1 MSPVY
6 KVSGGGNDFLA
17 LAAPEREPS
26 ADEIRSWCAR
36 GLSFGADG
44 LFTLQRVAAVPPAG
58 AAPPPSSAP
67 LPADADLPGD
77 VRMRYWNA
85 DGLPAALCIN
95 GTRCAARLA
104 LHLGWA
110 KDRFRITTDAGTFAA
125 RAVAPTEIALQ
136 LPAPENVPRRRIL
149 EIAGRAHEGWF
160 VTVGVPH
167 FVLVWPE
174 SLANAPVAELGG
186 ALRAHPEFAPG
197 GTNVDFVRFPTSNR
211 MEIRSFER
219 GVEAET
225 LACGTGVLAATAVGL
240 LLNLARLPLSASTL
254 GGFTLTVDGQT
265 VDSALRNWSLAGD
278 ARILGSVELT
288 PEAGLPPPPAPRWS
302 A

>member
-1 MSPVY
+1 VSAVF

-17 LAAPEREPS
+17 LAAPERDPS

-44 LFTLQRVAAVPPAG
+44 LFTLHPIESG
-58 AAPPPSSAP
+58 
-67 LPADADLPGD
+67 G

-85 DGLPAALCIN
+85 DGNSAALCIN

-110 KDRFRITTDAGTFAA
+110 EASFPVATDAGTFAA

-136 LPAPENVPRRRIL
+136 LPAPEELPRRRML
-149 EIAGRAHEGWF
+149 EIGGKSHEGWF

-167 FVLVWPE
+167 LVLVWPE
-174 SLANAPVAELGG
+174 TLAQAPVAALGA
-186 ALRAHPEFAPG
+186 ALRAHAEFSPG
-197 GTNVDFVRFPTSNR
+197 GTNVDFVRFPTPHR
-211 MEIRSFER
+211 MEIRSYER

-240 LLNLARLPLSASTL
+240 QLNLAKLPLQASTL

-265 VDSALRNWSLAGD
+265 VDSALKNWSLAGD

-288 PEAGLPPPPAPRWS
+288 PEAGLPAPPAPQWS
-302 A
+302 V

>member
-1 MSPVY
+1 MSAIY

-44 LFTLQRVAAVPPAG
+44 LFTLQRVDAG
-58 AAPPPSSAP
+58 
-67 LPADADLPGD
+67 G

-85 DGLPAALCIN
+85 DGLPAALCLN

-104 LHLGWA
+104 LHLGWTEA
-110 KDRFRITTDAGTFAA
+110 TFPVATDAGTFAA

-136 LPAPENVPRRRIL
+136 LPAPDDLPRRRVV
-149 EIAGRAHEGWF
+149 EIDGRTHEGWF

-167 FVLVWPE
+167 LILIWSG
-174 SLANAPVAELGG
+174 SLAQAPVAALGA
-186 ALRAHPEFAPG
+186 ALRAHAEFAPA
-197 GTNVDFVRFPTSNR
+197 GTNVDFVRFPTPNR

-240 LLNLARLPLSASTL
+240 QLNLAKLPLQASTL

-265 VDSALRNWSLAGD
+265 VDTALRNWSLAGD

-288 PEAGLPPPPAPRWS
+288 PEAGLPAPPAPQWS

>member
-1 MSPVY
+1 MSAVY

-26 ADEIRSWCAR
+26 GDEIRSWCAR

-44 LFTLQRVAAVPPAG
+44 LFTLHRTDAG
-58 AAPPPSSAP
+58 
-67 LPADADLPGD
+67 

-85 DGLPAALCIN
+85 DGQPAALCIN

-104 LHLGWA
+104 LHLGWTEGS
-110 KDRFRITTDAGTFAA
+110 FPVTTDAGAFAA
-125 RAVAPTEIALQ
+125 RAVAATEIALQ
-136 LPAPENVPRRRIL
+136 LPAPEELARKRVV
-149 EIAGRAHEGWF
+149 EVGGRSWEGWF

-167 FVLVWPE
+167 LVLVWPE
-174 SLANAPVAELGG
+174 SLALAPVASLGA
-186 ALRAHPEFAPG
+186 ALRAHPDFAPG
-197 GTNVDFVRFPTSNR
+197 GTNVDFVRFPAPNR

-240 LLNLARLPLSASTL
+240 LLNLAKLPLCASTL

-265 VDSALRNWSLAGD
+265 VDSALKNWSLAGD

-288 PEAGLPPPPAPRWS
+288 PEAGLPAPPAPHWS

>member
-1 MSPVY
+1 MSAVY

-17 LAAPEREPS
+17 LAAPDREPS

-44 LFTLQRVAAVPPAG
+44 LFTLDRNDAG
-58 AAPPPSSAP
+58 
-67 LPADADLPGD
+67 

-85 DGLPAALCIN
+85 DGRPATLCLN

-110 KDRFRITTDAGTFAA
+110 AGSFPVSTDAGTFSA

-136 LPAPENVPRRRIL
+136 LPAPEELARKHVV
-149 EIAGRAHEGWF
+149 EAAGRTCEGWF

-174 SLANAPVAELGG
+174 SLAQAPVANLGA
-186 ALRAHPEFAPG
+186 ALRAHSAFGPG
-197 GTNVDFVRFPTSNR
+197 GTNVDFVRFPAPNK

-240 LLNLARLPLSASTL
+240 LLNLAKLPLSASTL

-265 VDSALRNWSLAGD
+265 VDSALKNWSLAGD
-278 ARILGSVELT
+278 ARILGAVELS
-288 PEAGLPPPPAPRWS
+288 PEAGLPPPPPPQWS

>member
-1 MSPVY
+1 MSKVF

-44 LFTLQRVAAVPPAG
+44 LFTLHPTD
-58 AAPPPSSAP
+58 S
-67 LPADADLPGD
+67 GD

-85 DGLPAALCIN
+85 DGNSAALCIN

-110 KDRFRITTDAGTFAA
+110 RGGFLVATDAGSFPA

-136 LPAPENVPRRRIL
+136 LPAPDELPRKRVL
-149 EIAGRAHEGWF
+149 AAEGRSWEGWF

-167 FVLVWPE
+167 FVLIWPE
-174 SLANAPVAELGG
+174 SLAHAPVAALGA
-186 ALRAHPEFAPG
+186 ALRAHSEFSPG
-197 GTNVDFVRFPTSNR
+197 GSNVDFVRFPTPHR
-211 MEIRSFER
+211 MEIRSYER
-219 GVEAET
+219 GVEGET
-225 LACGTGVLAATAVGL
+225 LACGSGVLASTAVGL

-254 GGFTLTVDGQT
+254 GGFVLTVDGQT
-265 VDSALRNWSLAGD
+265 VDSALKNWSLAGD

-288 PEAGLPPPPAPRWS
+288 PEAGLPAPPAPHWS

>member
-1 MSPVY
+1 VSAVF

-17 LAAPEREPS
+17 LAAPEREPT
-26 ADEIRSWCAR
+26 ADEIRSWCTR
-36 GLSFGADG
+36 GLSIGADG
-44 LFTLQRVAAVPPAG
+44 VFTLDRTESG
-58 AAPPPSSAP
+58 
-67 LPADADLPGD
+67 

-85 DGLPAALCIN
+85 DGQPAALCLN

-104 LHLGWA
+104 LHLGWVTGNFPVA
-110 KDRFRITTDAGTFAA
+110 TDAGTFSA
-125 RAVAPTEIALQ
+125 RAVTATEIALQ
-136 LPAPENVPRRRIL
+136 LPAPEELARRHVV
-149 EIAGRAHEGWF
+149 EVGGHACEGWL

-167 FVLVWPE
+167 FVVVWPE
-174 SLANAPVAELGG
+174 SLALAPVSTLGP

-197 GTNVDFVRFPTSNR
+197 GTNVDFVRFPGTHR
-211 MEIRSFER
+211 LEIRSFER

-240 LLNLARLPLSASTL
+240 LLNLAELPLSAATL

-265 VDSALRNWSLAGD
+265 ADSVLKNWSLAGD
-278 ARILGSVELT
+278 ARILAGVELT
-288 PEAGLPPPPAPRWS
+288 PEAGLPAPPAPHWS

>member
-1 MSPVY
+1 MSAVY

-17 LAAPEREPS
+17 LAAPEREPT

-44 LFTLQRVAAVPPAG
+44 LFTLRR
-58 AAPPPSSAP
+58 
-67 LPADADLPGD
+67 ADAG

-85 DGLPAALCIN
+85 DGHPAALCLN

-110 KDRFRITTDAGTFAA
+110 EGSFKVTTDAGAFAA

-136 LPAPENVPRRRIL
+136 LPAPEELARKRVV
-149 EIAGRAHEGWF
+149 EVGGRSYEGWF

-167 FVLVWPE
+167 LVLVWPE
-174 SLANAPVAELGG
+174 SLARVPVASLGA
-186 ALRAHPEFAPG
+186 ALRAHPDFAPG
-197 GTNVDFVRFPTSNR
+197 GTNVDFVRFPAPHR
-211 MEIRSFER
+211 LEIRSFER

-240 LLNLARLPLSASTL
+240 LLNLAKLPLSATTL

-265 VDSALRNWSLAGD
+265 VDSALKNWSLAGD

-288 PEAGLPPPPAPRWS
+288 PEAGLPAPPTPHWS

>member
-1 MSPVY
+1 MSAVF

-17 LAAPEREPS
+17 LAAPERDPS

-44 LFTLQRVAAVPPAG
+44 LFTLHPIESG
-58 AAPPPSSAP
+58 
-67 LPADADLPGD
+67 G

-85 DGLPAALCIN
+85 DGNSAALCIN

-110 KDRFRITTDAGTFAA
+110 EASFPVATDAGTFAA

-136 LPAPENVPRRRIL
+136 LPAPEELPRRRVL
-149 EIAGRAHEGWF
+149 EIGGKSHEGWF

-167 FVLVWPE
+167 LVLVWPE
-174 SLANAPVAELGG
+174 TLAQAPVAALGA
-186 ALRAHPEFAPG
+186 ALRAHAEFSPG
-197 GTNVDFVRFPTSNR
+197 GTNVDFVRFPTPHR

-240 LLNLARLPLSASTL
+240 QLNLAKLPLQASTL

-265 VDSALRNWSLAGD
+265 VDSALKNWSLAGD

-288 PEAGLPPPPAPRWS
+288 PEAGLPAPPAPQWS
-302 A
+302 V

>member
-1 MSPVY
+1 MSAIY

-17 LAAPEREPS
+17 LAAPEREPT

-44 LFTLQRVAAVPPAG
+44 LFTLQR
-58 AAPPPSSAP
+58 
-67 LPADADLPGD
+67 ADAGG

-85 DGLPAALCIN
+85 DGQPAALCIN

-104 LHLGWA
+104 LHLHWA
-110 KDRFRITTDAGTFAA
+110 EGRFPVTTDAGTFSA
-125 RAVAPTEIALQ
+125 RAVAATEIALQ
-136 LPAPENVPRRRIL
+136 LPAPEELPRKRDL
-149 EIAGRAHEGWF
+149 EVGGQSYDGWF

-167 FVLVWPE
+167 LVLPWPG
-174 SLANAPVAELGG
+174 SLAHAPVAVLGA

-197 GTNVDFVRFPTSNR
+197 GTNVDFVRFPTPHR

-240 LLNLARLPLSASTL
+240 QLNLAQLPLQANTL
-254 GGFTLTVDGQT
+254 GGFILTVDGQT
-265 VDSALRNWSLAGD
+265 VDTGVKNWSLAGD

-288 PEAGLPPPPAPRWS
+288 PEAGLPAPAAPQWS

>member
-1 MSPVY
+1 MERTGLHAGAVTAVY

-17 LAAPEREPS
+17 LAAPERDPT

-44 LFTLQRVAAVPPAG
+44 LFTLQRIE
-58 AAPPPSSAP
+58 
-67 LPADADLPGD
+67 DGD

-85 DGLPAALCIN
+85 DGHPAALCIN

-110 KDRFRITTDAGTFAA
+110 DGSFRVATDAGTFAA

-136 LPAPENVPRRRIL
+136 LPAPDELPRKRTL
-149 EIAGRAHEGWF
+149 EIHGQAHEGWF
-160 VTVGVPH
+160 VSVGVPH
-167 FVLVWPE
+167 LVLVWPG
-174 SLANAPVAELGG
+174 SLAEAPVAQLGA
-186 ALRAHPEFAPG
+186 ALRAHGEFRPH
-197 GTNVDFVRFPTSNR
+197 GTNVDFVRFPSQHR

-240 LLNLARLPLSASTL
+240 QLNLAKLPLTAATR
-254 GGFTLTVDGQT
+254 GGFELTVDGQT
-265 VDSALRNWSLAGD
+265 VDSGVRNWSLAGD
-278 ARILGSVELT
+278 ARILGAIDLT
-288 PEAGLPPPPAPRWS
+288 PEAGLPAPPAPRWS

>member
-1 MSPVY
+1 MSTVY
-6 KVSGGGNDFLA
+6 KTSGGGNDFLA
-17 LAAPEREPS
+17 WVAPERDPS

-44 LFTLQRVAAVPPAG
+44 LFTLHRLGAG
-58 AAPPPSSAP
+58 
-67 LPADADLPGD
+67 G

-110 KDRFRITTDAGTFAA
+110 EASFPISTDAGTFSA

-136 LPAPENVPRRRIL
+136 LPAPEELPRRRVLAI
-149 EIAGRAHEGWF
+149 GGSQYEGWF

-174 SLANAPVAELGG
+174 TLALAPVAALGA
-186 ALRAHPEFAPG
+186 ALRAHAEFAPA
-197 GTNVDFVRFPTSNR
+197 GTNVDFVRFPSPNR

-225 LACGTGVLAATAVGL
+225 LACGTGVLASAAVGL
-240 LLNLARLPLSASTL
+240 QLNLARLPLQASTL
-254 GGFTLTVDGQT
+254 GGFILTVDGQT
-265 VDSALRNWSLAGD
+265 VDTALRNWSLAGD

-288 PEAGLPPPPAPRWS
+288 PEAGLPAPPAPRWS
-302 A
+302 V

>member
-1 MSPVY
+1 MTAVF

-17 LAAPEREPS
+17 LAAPAREPS

-44 LFTLQRVAAVPPAG
+44 LFTLEPRDEG
-58 AAPPPSSAP
+58 
-67 LPADADLPGD
+67 G

-85 DGLPAALCIN
+85 DGRPASLCIN

-104 LHLGWA
+104 LHLGWSTG
-110 KDRFRITTDAGTFAA
+110 RFPVETDAGAFLA

-136 LPAPENVPRRRIL
+136 LPAPEELARCKRL
-149 EIAGRAHEGWF
+149 EVDGTVYEGWF

-167 FVLVWPE
+167 LVLVWPT
-174 SLANAPVAELGG
+174 SLAEVPIARLGP
-186 ALRAHPEFAPG
+186 ALRAHPEFGTA
-197 GTNVDFVRFPTSNR
+197 GTNVDFVRFPAPHQ

-240 LLNLARLPLSASTL
+240 LLDLAALPLQATTL
-254 GGFTLTVDGQT
+254 GGFVLTVDGQT
-265 VDSALRNWSLAGD
+265 ADASLKNWSLAGD

-288 PEAGLPPPPAPRWS
+288 PEAGLPAPLPPTWS
-302 A
+302 R

>member
-1 MSPVY
+1 MTAVY

-17 LAAPEREPS
+17 LAAPERDPS

-44 LFTLQRVAAVPPAG
+44 VFTLVRTD
-58 AAPPPSSAP
+58 S
-67 LPADADLPGD
+67 GD

-85 DGLPAALCIN
+85 DGQSAALCIN

-110 KDRFRITTDAGTFAA
+110 AGNFRVATDAGAISA

-136 LPAPENVPRRRIL
+136 LPAPEELPRKRL
-149 EIAGRAHEGWF
+149 LDVDGRTFEGWL
-160 VTVGVPH
+160 VAVGVPH
-167 FVLVWPE
+167 LVLIWPE
-174 SLANAPVAELGG
+174 SLAQAPVAALGA
-186 ALRAHPEFAPG
+186 ALRAHDDFQPA
-197 GTNVDFVRFPTSNR
+197 GTNVDFVRFPSPHR
-211 MEIRSFER
+211 LEIRSFER

-240 LLNLARLPLSASTL
+240 QLNLAQLPLVASTL

-265 VDSALRNWSLAGD
+265 VDTGVRNWTLAGD
-278 ARILGSVELT
+278 ARILGSIELT
-288 PEAGLPPPPAPRWS
+288 PEAGLPSPPAPRWS

>member
-1 MSPVY
+1 MSAVF

-17 LAAPEREPS
+17 LAAPEREPT
-26 ADEIRSWCAR
+26 ADEILSWCAR
-36 GLSFGADG
+36 GLSIGADG
-44 LFTLQRVAAVPPAG
+44 VFTLRRTG
-58 AAPPPSSAP
+58 S
-67 LPADADLPGD
+67 G

-85 DGLPAALCIN
+85 DGQPAALCLN

-104 LHLGWA
+104 LHLGWTA
-110 KDRFRITTDAGTFAA
+110 GSFPVTTDAGTFSA
-125 RAVAPTEIALQ
+125 RAVAATEIALQ
-136 LPAPENVPRRRIL
+136 LPAPEELARRRVV
-149 EIAGRAHEGWF
+149 EVDGCTWEGWL

-167 FVLVWPE
+167 LVVVWPE
-174 SLANAPVAELGG
+174 TLALAPVATLGA
-186 ALRAHPEFAPG
+186 ALRAHSEFAPG
-197 GTNVDFVRFPTSNR
+197 GTNVDFVRFPAPHR

-240 LLNLARLPLSASTL
+240 LLNLAELPLSAATL

-265 VDSALRNWSLAGD
+265 ADSVLKNWSLAGD
-278 ARILGSVELT
+278 ARILAAVELT
-288 PEAGLPPPPAPRWS
+288 PEAGLPPPPPAHWS

>member
-44 LFTLQRVAAVPPAG
+44 LFTLHRVASPAHAAAGTAGEAG
-58 AAPPPSSAP
+58 A
-67 LPADADLPGD
+67 PGD

-85 DGLPAALCIN
+85 DGLPAALCLN

-110 KDRFRITTDAGTFAA
+110 HDRFRITTDAGTFAA

-136 LPAPENVPRRRIL
+136 LPAPDDVPRRRVP
-149 EIAGRAHEGWF
+149 EVGGRGHEGWF

-174 SLANAPVAELGG
+174 SLATAPVALLGA

-197 GTNVDFVRFPTSNR
+197 GTNVDFVRFPTPNR

-288 PEAGLPPPPAPRWS
+288 PEAGLPPPAAPRWS
-302 A
+302 S

>member
-1 MSPVY
+1 MSSVF

-17 LAAPEREPS
+17 LAAPDREPS
-26 ADEIRSWCAR
+26 ADEIRSWCSR

-44 LFTLQRVAAVPPAG
+44 LFTLQR
-58 AAPPPSSAP
+58 
-67 LPADADLPGD
+67 LEDGD

-85 DGLPAALCIN
+85 DGQPAALCIN

-110 KDRFRITTDAGTFAA
+110 AGSFRVATDAGTFGA
-125 RAVAPTEIALQ
+125 RSVAPTEIALS
-136 LPAPENVPRRRIL
+136 LPAPDELPRKRTV
-149 EIAGRAHEGWF
+149 EIGGVTHEGWF

-167 FVLVWPE
+167 LVLPWPV
-174 SLANAPVAELGG
+174 SLAQAPVAQLGA
-186 ALRAHPEFAPG
+186 ALRAHAEFAPA
-197 GTNVDFVRFPTSNR
+197 GTNVDFVRFPSPNR

-240 LLNLARLPLSASTL
+240 QLNLAKLPLTATTR
-254 GGFTLTVDGQT
+254 GGFELTVDGQT

-278 ARILGSVELT
+278 ARLLGTIELT
-288 PEAGLPPPPAPRWS
+288 PEAGLPAPPKPRWS

>member
-1 MSPVY
+1 MRAGCDARAVTAVY

-17 LAAPEREPS
+17 LASPERDPS

-44 LFTLQRVAAVPPAG
+44 VFTLLRIE
-58 AAPPPSSAP
+58 S
-67 LPADADLPGD
+67 GD

-85 DGLPAALCIN
+85 DGQPAALCIN

-110 KDRFRITTDAGTFAA
+110 AGNFRVATDAGVFAA

-136 LPAPENVPRRRIL
+136 LPAPDELPRKRLL
-149 EIAGRAHEGWF
+149 EVGGRTYEGWF

-167 FVLVWPE
+167 LALIWPE
-174 SLANAPVAELGG
+174 SLAHAPVAALGA
-186 ALRAHPEFAPG
+186 ALRAHGEFQPA
-197 GTNVDFVRFPTSNR
+197 GTNVDFVRFPTPHR

-240 LLNLARLPLSASTL
+240 QLNLAQLPLVASTL

-265 VDSALRNWSLAGD
+265 VDTGVRNWTLAGD
-278 ARILGSVELT
+278 ARILGSIELT
-288 PEAGLPPPPAPRWS
+288 PEAGLPSPPPPRWS

>member
-1 MSPVY
+1 MTTIF

-44 LFTLQRVAAVPPAG
+44 LFTLHRVEAG
-58 AAPPPSSAP
+58 
-67 LPADADLPGD
+67 G

-104 LHLGWA
+104 LYLGWSKA
-110 KDRFRITTDAGTFAA
+110 SFPVTTDAGTFAA

-136 LPAPENVPRRRIL
+136 LPAPEDCPRKRTL
-149 EIAGRAHEGWF
+149 TVDGQVHEGWF

-167 FVLVWPE
+167 LVLVWPE
-174 SLANAPVAELGG
+174 SLAHAPVAELGA
-186 ALRAHPEFAPG
+186 ALRAHAQFAPA
-197 GTNVDFVRFPTSNR
+197 GTNVDFVRFTTPHW

-240 LLNLARLPLSASTL
+240 QLNLAKLPLQASTL

-278 ARILGSVELT
+278 ARILGSIELT
-288 PEAGLPPPPAPRWS
+288 PEAGLPAPPAPHWS
-302 A
+302 V

>member
-1 MSPVY
+1 MSAVF

-17 LAAPEREPS
+17 LAAPERDPS

-44 LFTLQRVAAVPPAG
+44 LFTLHPIESG
-58 AAPPPSSAP
+58 
-67 LPADADLPGD
+67 G

-85 DGLPAALCIN
+85 DGNSAALCIN

-110 KDRFRITTDAGTFAA
+110 EASFPVATDAGTFAA

-136 LPAPENVPRRRIL
+136 LPAPEELPRRRML
-149 EIAGRAHEGWF
+149 EIGGKSHEGWF

-167 FVLVWPE
+167 LVLVWPE
-174 SLANAPVAELGG
+174 TLAQAPVAALGA
-186 ALRAHPEFAPG
+186 ALRAHAEFSPG
-197 GTNVDFVRFPTSNR
+197 GTNVDFVRFPTPHR
-211 MEIRSFER
+211 MEIRSYER

-240 LLNLARLPLSASTL
+240 QLNLAKLPLQASTL

-265 VDSALRNWSLAGD
+265 VDSALKNWSLAGD

-288 PEAGLPPPPAPRWS
+288 PEAGLPAPPAPQWS
-302 A
+302 V

>member
-1 MSPVY
+1 MSAVY

-17 LAAPEREPS
+17 LAAPERDPS

-36 GLSFGADG
+36 GLSLGADG
-44 LFTLQRVAAVPPAG
+44 VFTLHRID
-58 AAPPPSSAP
+58 S
-67 LPADADLPGD
+67 GD

-85 DGLPAALCIN
+85 DGQPAALCIN

-110 KDRFRITTDAGTFAA
+110 NGSFRVSTDAGVFAA

-136 LPAPENVPRRRIL
+136 LPAPDELPRKRL
-149 EIAGRAHEGWF
+149 VEVGGRSYEGWF
-160 VTVGVPH
+160 VIVGVPH
-167 FVLVWPE
+167 LVLVWHE
-174 SLANAPVAELGG
+174 SLAQAPVGTLGAE
-186 ALRAHPEFAPG
+186 LRAHSEFAPA
-197 GTNVDFVRFPTSNR
+197 GTNVDFVRFPTPHR

-240 LLNLARLPLSASTL
+240 QLNLAQLPLAASTL
-254 GGFTLTVDGQT
+254 GGFELTVDGQT

-278 ARILGSVELT
+278 ARILGTVELT
-288 PEAGLPPPPAPRWS
+288 PEAGLPAPPAPRWS

>member
-1 MSPVY
+1 VSPVY

-17 LAAPEREPS
+17 LAAPERTPS
-26 ADEIRSWCAR
+26 SDEIRAWCAR

-44 LFTLQRVAAVPPAG
+44 LFTLHRVASDAADAPPTPDAGG
-58 AAPPPSSAP
+58 AA
-67 LPADADLPGD
+67 GD

-136 LPAPENVPRRRIL
+136 LPAPDDVPRRRIL
-149 EIAGRAHEGWF
+149 DVGGRRHEGWF
-160 VTVGVPH
+160 VSVGVPH

-174 SLANAPVAELGG
+174 SLAAAPVAELGA

-197 GTNVDFVRFPTSNR
+197 GTNVDFVRFPSPNR

-240 LLNLARLPLSASTL
+240 LLNLARLPLSATTH

-278 ARILGSVELT
+278 ARILGTVELT